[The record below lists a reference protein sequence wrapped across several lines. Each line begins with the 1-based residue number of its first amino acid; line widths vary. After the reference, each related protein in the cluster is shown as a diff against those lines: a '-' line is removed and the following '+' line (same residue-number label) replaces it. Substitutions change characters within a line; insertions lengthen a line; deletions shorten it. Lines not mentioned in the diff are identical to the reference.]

1 MLSKCF
7 YVGWKR
13 GMLCSC
19 EIVPSFCLMAGEFN
33 DSKLIIHGAYIVPD
47 NNKTHLHDVC
57 KWHLFIDNSFN
68 IMWPIL
74 LFIKWPM
81 SMIFKIHCMAH
92 DVWSQRCVAGH
103 KVEGEHV
110 WSPLWFGSFYKHV
123 FYSMIINIRDLE
135 LIYWCEVGM
144 IKPLI
149 YIGWLLNFGHCGIY
163 ILLLETYVSLGAKK
177 WRTRQH
183 ITFDLISFFQLIFHY
198 YK

>member
-1 MLSKCF
+1 M
-7 YVGWKR
+7 V
-13 GMLCSC
+13 
-19 EIVPSFCLMAGEFN
+19 
-33 DSKLIIHGAYIVPD
+33 
-47 NNKTHLHDVC
+47 
-57 KWHLFIDNSFN
+57 
-68 IMWPIL
+68 PIL
-74 LFIKWPM
+74 CPTIIRPTYMMCASGICLLTIHLTSCGQFFFFIKWPM

-123 FYSMIINIRDLE
+123 FYSMIINIRYLE